1 MIPADGPRHSQLNL
15 KADGIVPGNWFTV
28 YVVELGPE
36 VTVPNHYA
44 WRAETPSAGN
54 DSKGTAP

>member
-1 MIPADGPRHSQLNL
+1 LNL
-15 KADGIVPGNWFTV
+15 KADGIVPGDWFTV
-28 YVVELGPE
+28 YALERGLE

-54 DSKGTAP
+54 DSKGPAP